1 MTDPRLALLEEAGKT
16 VVVLEVGGQPYAL
29 LALADIVRAESRDV
43 VARLKARGVRSIMM
57 TGDAE
62 GVAKSVAAE
71 LGLDEYFA
79 QVLPDQK
86 AARVKE
92 LRAGV

>member
-1 MTDPRLALLEEAGKT
+1 MF
-16 VVVLEVGGQPYAL
+16 
-29 LALADIVRAESRDV
+29 ALADIVRAESRDV
-43 VARLKARGVRSIMM
+43 VARLKARSLRSIMM

-62 GVAKSVAAE
+62 GVAKSVAKE

-86 AARVKE
+86 AEKV
-92 LRAGV
+92 RAL